1 MPSSFTH
8 LKPQVPFHSQNIFLV
23 LIFVMLMRVQIDSYI
38 LNRGWIDP
46 SDEAGTTSHAGEF
59 KPKKQARARRDDGAE
74 EGPNATPWG
83 TLEDDSDFDEKAEEF
98 ENTYNFRFEEP

>member
-1 MPSSFTH
+1 MIADSGFCGD
-8 LKPQVPFHSQNIFLV
+8 
-23 LIFVMLMRVQIDSYI
+23 DSYI

-59 KPKKQARARRDDGAE
+59 KPKKARAPRAE
-74 EGPNATPWG
+74 EAAKGTPWG

>member
-1 MPSSFTH
+1 MS
-8 LKPQVPFHSQNIFLV
+8 LV
-23 LIFVMLMRVQIDSYI
+23 LIFVMLMRVQPDSYI

-59 KPKKQARARRDDGAE
+59 KPKKQARARRDDAAE
-74 EGPNATPWG
+74 EGPIANPWG